1 MLAVSGLV
9 AGYGDVPVL
18 HGVTFRVEAGE
29 IASLV
34 GANGAGK
41 TTTMRAVSGTVAA
54 REGEIH
60 LDGEPLHRLR
70 PAEIVRRGVVQ
81 VPEGRRIFPQMTVLE
96 NLLVGGSHPGARPR
110 RSRTLEE
117 VLALFPV
124 LADRRDQ
131 LGGTLSGGEQQM
143 LAIGRG
149 LMSRPRL
156 LMLDEPS
163 LGLAPLMVATLF
175 DIVRRINQA
184 GVTILLVEQNV
195 QHALALASRAYVLE
209 NGQIA
214 LSGSGPDLLA
224 NPAVRRAYLGL

>member
-1 MLAVSGLV
+1 VLAVSGLV
-9 AGYGDVPVL
+9 AGYGDVRVL

-41 TTTMRAVSGTVAA
+41 TTTMRAVSGTVAP
-54 REGEIH
+54 REGDIL

-81 VPEGRRIFPQMTVLE
+81 VPEGRRIFPQMTVRE

-110 RSRTLEE
+110 RAQTLEE

-131 LGGTLSGGEQQM
+131 MGGTLSGGEQQM

-163 LGLAPLMVATLF
+163 LGLAPLMVAALF
-175 DIVRRINQA
+175 DIIRRINRA

-195 QHALALASRAYVLE
+195 QQALALASRAYVLE

-224 NPAVRRAYLGL
+224 NPDVRRAYLGL